1 VVTPA
6 RKFST
11 VTLIPMKHTKTV
23 KGSHIGVDDT
33 GEKFLTCV
41 NDISKACSASD
52 INIDEAL
59 KSSNNYKIFEKMKS
73 FLYMSIGTRS
83 SLIEKPEVNNS

>member
-1 VVTPA
+1 VITLV

-11 VTLIPMKHTKTV
+11 VTLRPMKHPKTV
-23 KGSHIGVDDT
+23 KGSLLGVDDT

-52 INIDEAL
+52 INIDEAI
-59 KSSNNYKIFEKMKS
+59 KSSNNYEIFEK
-73 FLYMSIGTRS
+73 F
-83 SLIEKPEVNNS
+83 